1 MFEVGPIQRWT
12 IARVELVGAS
22 RRILV
27 TLEYLVEA
35 ALDMVVKLSAEVG
48 TWNGRLIDNLYTL
61 GQWAEFEQGY
71 KFGRKMVERAKLV
84 KLDT

>member
-1 MFEVGPIQRWT
+1 MFEVGPRQRWT

-22 RRILV
+22 RRLLV

-48 TWNGRLIDNLYTL
+48 
-61 GQWAEFEQGY
+61 A
-71 KFGRKMVERAKLV
+71 
-84 KLDT
+84 